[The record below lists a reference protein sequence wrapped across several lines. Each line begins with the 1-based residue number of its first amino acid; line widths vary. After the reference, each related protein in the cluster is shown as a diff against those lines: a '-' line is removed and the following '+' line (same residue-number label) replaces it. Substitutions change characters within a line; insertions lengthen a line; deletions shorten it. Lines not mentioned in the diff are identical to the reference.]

1 MFRLIATAAAALLA
15 AFTTVAAAQDG
26 SIRLVLGFP
35 AGATADI
42 LTRVVADHMR
52 QTLGQPVIVE
62 NKVGAGGRV
71 ANEAVKAARP
81 DGTTLLMTPF
91 ATMSIYPHSFGEL
104 RYDPFKDYEPVAHL
118 TDFHSAFAV
127 GAGVPATTLKE
138 YVALVKKNPKMGDY
152 ASPAAGSVPHFLG
165 VMFARAAGIEVTH
178 VPYKGTAPALQAL
191 AAGEIA
197 AAILLSADI
206 GMLVKSGK
214 ARALAMSGAA
224 RDPLFPDVPTF
235 REQGYDIE
243 GTGWYALLAPAGV
256 PQGVLERLSKAAIAA
271 IRDPEVNRK
280 LTTFGL
286 QPTGHGPAE
295 LARIMKADYDKWGAV
310 IRASGWKPQQ

>member
-1 MFRLIATAAAALLA
+1 M
-15 AFTTVAAAQDG
+15 
-26 SIRLVLGFP
+26 VLGFP

-42 LTRVVADHMR
+42 LTRLVADHMR

-71 ANEAVKAARP
+71 ANEAVKAAKP

-91 ATMSIYPHSFGEL
+91 ATMSIFPHSFGNL
-104 RYDPFKDYEPVAHL
+104 RYDPFTDFVPVRHL
-118 TDFHSAFAV
+118 SDFHSAFAV
-127 GAGVPATTLKE
+127 GAGVPAKSLKE
-138 YVALVKKNPKMGDY
+138 YVELVKKDPKMGYY

-165 VMFARAAGIEVTH
+165 VTFGQTAKIELTH

-206 GMLVKSGK
+206 GTLIKAGK

-224 RDPLFPDVPTF
+224 RDPIFPDVPTF

-243 GTGWYALLAPAGV
+243 GTGWYAVFAPAGT
-256 PQGVLERLSKAAIAA
+256 PQPVLERLSNAAAAA
-271 IRDPEVNRK
+271 IRDPGVNEK
-280 LTTFGL
+280 LRTIGL
-286 QPTGHGPAE
+286 QPTGHAPAE

-310 IRASGWKPQQ
+310 IRASGWKPLD

>member
-1 MFRLIATAAAALLA
+1 MFRFLAALLA
-15 AFTTVAAAQDG
+15 ALAAQHAVAQDG

-35 AGATADI
+35 AGATADL

-52 QTLGQPVIVE
+52 QSLGQPVIVE

-71 ANEAVKAARP
+71 ANEYVKAARP

-91 ATMSIYPHSFGEL
+91 ATMSIFPHSFGNL
-104 RYDPFKDYEPVAHL
+104 RYDPFTDFEPVAHL
-118 TDFHSAFAV
+118 SDFHSAFAV
-127 GAGVPATTLKE
+127 GAAVPAKSLKE
-138 YVALVKKNPKMGDY
+138 YVELVKKNPKMGDY

-165 VMFARAAGIEVTH
+165 VMFARAAGIDVTH

-191 AAGEIA
+191 ASGEIA

-206 GMLVKSGK
+206 NTLVKSGK
-214 ARALAMSGAA
+214 ARALAVSGAG
-224 RDPLFPDVPTF
+224 RDPLYPEVPTF

-243 GTGWYALLAPAGV
+243 GTGWYALFAPAGV
-256 PQGVLERLSKAAIAA
+256 PKPLLERLSKAAAAA
-271 IRDPEVNRK
+271 IHDPEVKQK

-295 LARIMKADYDKWGAV
+295 LARIMKADYDKWGPV
-310 IRASGWKPQQ
+310 IRASGWKPLN